1 MLDESFRRGV
11 ESIVAGLLRTHLV
24 ETVLSRE
31 EVRRAL
37 SPEALERLRRE
48 VVERLERSERAG
60 REDRA
65 SVQALADSLLAAT
78 GASAATLQ
86 SVACWVAKHACSEPP
101 VKENTPA

>member
-24 ETVLSRE
+24 EAALSRD

-48 VVERLERSERAG
+48 VVERLERSEQAG
-60 REDRA
+60 LADRA
-65 SVQALADSLLAAT
+65 SVKALADSLLSAT

-86 SVACWVAKHACSEPP
+86 AAASWVAKHACADPAAKEKPP
-101 VKENTPA
+101 S